1 MKRILSLSLI
11 IFSCFSSFAQN
22 GIYTPEMTNCD
33 NLVNQFMNQFGIPG
47 ATFAMAKDGRLVYMR
62 SFGNA
67 DLAGAEPTQPYH
79 MFRIMSV
86 SKSVTGIAVMKLVES
101 GQINLSDKV
110 FGTGG
115 IMENN
120 TYFNNVNITDN
131 RIYDITV
138 QHLLEHSGGFNSSI
152 SCTPSP
158 ASPYTWN
165 VGHCDPIGFPLHV
178 TETLGESN
186 PVTKRAYVKFLL
198 EKGLNFDPG
207 TQYSYSNIGFLLVG
221 LVIEEIT
228 GLTYENYVKQEI
240 LHPLGIYD
248 MHNAKSW
255 LSEKYEREGEYHGGG
270 QIIPSILGDGSNQT
284 WEYGGSNIEAMDAHG
299 GWIASARDL
308 LRLLVAVDGFS
319 TKPDIL
325 SSASVN
331 TMITP
336 SATSA
341 NYAKGWS
348 VNQFNN
354 WWHTGAYAG
363 TASMWARTGNG
374 YTWVIILNKRIEGA
388 NGTAFWTALDNLPWT
403 CISQTSN
410 WPTNDLFDSPLE
422 NASQLKLWQNNS
434 TSMKIT
440 WENGDGEKRIVI
452 ASENPV
458 SSFPLDGVNYSADA
472 TFGMG
477 DDIGNGNFVI
487 YNGNGT
493 EVIVEGLDSTKTYH
507 FRVFEYNQN
516 TTTGNHA
523 LYFLANSPQDSASV
537 LTATNLEHLK
547 ALGVKIYPNPATDLI
562 NIEVPENLRVSRIE
576 IRNIHGQIVR
586 QEQISQSKVVVSLVE
601 LPSQVY
607 LLSLF
612 GKNGML
618 GNMRILKK

>member
-11 IFSCFSSFAQN
+11 IFFYFFTFSQN
-22 GIYTPEMTNCD
+22 GILTPEMSNCD
-33 NLVNQFMNQFGIPG
+33 NLVNQFMSQFSIPG

-67 DLAGAEPTQPYH
+67 DLSGAEPTQPYH

-138 QHLLEHSGGFNSSI
+138 QHLLEHSGGFDSSI
-152 SCTPSP
+152 PCTPNP
-158 ASPYTWN
+158 ASPYSWN
-165 VGHCDPIGFPLHV
+165 PGHCDPIGFPLHV

-198 EKGLNFDPG
+198 EKGLNFTPG
-207 TQYSYSNIGFLLVG
+207 TQYKYSNIGFLLVG

-228 GLTYENYVKQEI
+228 GMTYENYVQQEI

-255 LSEKYEREGEYHGGG
+255 LEEKYEREGEYHGGG
-270 QIIPSILGDGSNQT
+270 YIIPSILGDGSNQT

-325 SSASVN
+325 SSSSIN

-336 SATSA
+336 SATNA

-388 NGTAFWTALDNLPWT
+388 NSNAFWTALDNLPWT

-410 WPTNDLFDSPLE
+410 WPAHDFFDSPLE

-434 TSMKIT
+434 TSMRIT
-440 WENGDGEKRIVI
+440 WENGDGENRVVI

-458 SSFPLDGVNYSADA
+458 SSFPLDGIDYTADA

-477 DDIGNGNFVI
+477 DDIGNGGFVI

-537 LTATNLEHLK
+537 STATNLEDLN
-547 ALGVKIYPNPATDLI
+547 ALGIKIYPNPASDLI
-562 NIEVPENLRVSRIE
+562 NIEVPDNLKVNRIE
-576 IRNIHGQIVR
+576 IRNIHGQVVH
-586 QEQISQSKVVVSLVE
+586 QEQISQSKVVVSLEE
-601 LPSQVY
+601 LPSQIY

-612 GKNGML
+612 GKNGMM